1 MATMESMHAI
11 TVNVGQPACRII
23 SMRSSIADHS
33 TSRHIDSADGSLT
46 LDLPMQSLPSENLAL
61 AAPRLEAMSADKNE
75 EN

>member
-1 MATMESMHAI
+1 
-11 TVNVGQPACRII
+11 
-23 SMRSSIADHS
+23 MRSSIADHS